1 MDTENRVWVLTRYVG
16 YQREGI
22 LMGIYATE
30 LLCYEAEAVADKEW
44 AHLSDVR
51 HKTKPIKLKTSIDS

>member
-1 MDTENRVWVLTRYVG
+1 MTRYVG